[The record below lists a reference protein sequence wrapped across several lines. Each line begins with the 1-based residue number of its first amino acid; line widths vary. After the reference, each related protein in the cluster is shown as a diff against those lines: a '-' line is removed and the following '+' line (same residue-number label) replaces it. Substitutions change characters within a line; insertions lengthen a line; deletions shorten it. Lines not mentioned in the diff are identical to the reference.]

1 MKMVL
6 PSVMQNEKNQRH
18 DIFVNT
24 IEKISRE
31 FPEILLERQIFMK
44 LLAFVKVLTGS
55 MRAAIFKSFEKY
67 LFVCK
72 RKMTIEDINE
82 ITLSLFADFDDILS
96 DISNENQQAFLQLV
110 LSIAKLNTDNG
121 DKLLEKIM

>member
-1 MKMVL
+1 MVL